1 MNFARE
7 AWPLV
12 LPPFIFGIAAF
23 IWGMRGSMTWLSFGG
38 GIHVLLAVA
47 ILLFFRDPDRTPPDD
62 PKLVVSP
69 ADGVVV
75 DTKTL
80 PSGEKFVAVF
90 LSVFDVHVNRSPY
103 AGKVTKITR
112 KPGTYLHANSA
123 EGIKGNARIDVE
135 LASVYGPIRFS
146 QLSGLVARKIS
157 CRVSEED
164 SLATGQ
170 KYGLIYFGSR
180 MEIVLPANAEIMVK
194 PGIRTAA
201 GETVIAA
208 FRGNDS

>member
-7 AWPLV
+7 AWPFV
-12 LPPFIFGIAAF
+12 LPPFIFGIVALL
-23 IWGMRGSMTWLSFGG
+23 WGMRGSMAWLLLGG
-38 GIHVLLAVA
+38 GFLVLLAAA
-47 ILLFFRDPDRTPPDD
+47 ILLFFRDPDRTPPND

-75 DTKTL
+75 DTETL
-80 PSGEKFVAVF
+80 PSGEKFVAIF

-103 AGKVTKITR
+103 AGKVTKITS

-123 EGIKGNARIDVE
+123 EGIQGNARIDVE
-135 LASVYGPIRFS
+135 LVSAYGPIRFS

-157 CRVSEED
+157 CRVSEGD

-170 KYGLIYFGSR
+170 RYGLIYFGSR
-180 MEIVLPANAEIMVK
+180 MEIVLPASAEIVVK

-208 FRGNDS
+208 FRGNDF

>member
-12 LPPFIFGIAAF
+12 LPPLLFGVAVLVG
-23 IWGMRGSMTWLSFGG
+23 GMRGSMTWLSIGG
-38 GIHVLLAVA
+38 GFLIMLAVA

-62 PKLVVSP
+62 ANLVVSP

-75 DTKTL
+75 ETTTL
-80 PSGEKFVAVF
+80 PTGEKFVAIF
-90 LSVFDVHVNRSPY
+90 LSVFNVHVNRSPY
-103 AGKVTKITR
+103 SGKVTKVTN

-135 LASVYGPIRFS
+135 LMSVHGLVRFS

-157 CRVSEED
+157 CRVAEGD
-164 SLATGQ
+164 VLATGQ
-170 KYGLIYFGSR
+170 RYGLIYFGSR
-180 MEIVLPANAEIMVK
+180 MEIVLPASSDILVK
-194 PGIRTAA
+194 PGIRTSA

-208 FRGNDS
+208 FRRNDS

>member
-1 MNFARE
+1 MNFSRE

-12 LPPFIFGIAAF
+12 LPPLLFGVAALV
-23 IWGMRGSMTWLSFGG
+23 WGMRGSMAWLSLGG
-38 GIHVLLAVA
+38 GFLILLAFA
-47 ILLFFRDPDRTPPDD
+47 ILLFFRDPDRTPPSDTN
-62 PKLVVSP
+62 LVVSP

-75 DTKTL
+75 DAIIL
-80 PSGEKFVAVF
+80 PTGEKFVAIF

-103 AGKVTKITR
+103 AGKVTKITNT
-112 KPGTYLHANSA
+112 PGTYLHANSA
-123 EGIKGNARIDVE
+123 EGIKGNARIEVE
-135 LASVYGPIRFS
+135 LASKFGQIRFT

-157 CRVSEED
+157 CRVNEGD

-170 KYGLIYFGSR
+170 RYGLIYFGSR
-180 MEIVLPANAEIMVK
+180 MEVIMPANAEIQVK
-194 PGIRTAA
+194 PGVRTSA